1 MAKAVNS
8 VLTQCYRDIYAE
20 GPDEDVGQLQL
31 LTSPLAA
38 TEEVAKLFEVGLVPV
53 ELAMPAV
60 LHAIGATKDDI
71 DKAVDKA
78 KEMAKEKEECERCE
92 KDDEHNDRMM
102 NVKEREAGIKKTEA
116 DIKKI
121 QHDANAP
128 YPSASSGGS
137 SRDGSSSSDGSKK

>member
-78 KEMAKEKEECERCE
+78 KEMAVEKEECERCQ
-92 KDDEHNDRMM
+92 KDDEHNERVMA
-102 NVKEREAGIKKTEA
+102 VREREVGLKKTEA
-116 DIKKI
+116 DIKKVE
-121 QHDANAP
+121 HDARAP
-128 YPSASSGGS
+128 YATSGSGGS
-137 SRDGSSSSDGSKK
+137 GGSGGSDK